1 MCGLVAVVRTISISE
16 CLLMRLEMMLT
27 MSLKAGGG
35 PAQGSVQHTQ
45 KKQAR

>member
-1 MCGLVAVVRTISISE
+1 VCGLVAVVRITSINE
-16 CLLMRLEMMLT
+16 CLLMRLEKMLMT
-27 MSLKAGGG
+27 SLKAGG